1 MLHEGP
7 DYSRKRIGLGEDDSG
22 VYLTGKQKAQEEA
35 IMKKWFMN
43 LGASSNRS
51 THVGFAFFR
60 RDHLPKEDRDADP
73 MKPIK
78 SSTMAG
84 AVLAVDRLYFFEIG
98 GYDPEMDIWGGV
110 RISSNCPS
118 VYFWITS
125 VLNLFVVHML
135 PYISSGHPYNMTGP
149 GNNNDVHGTNL
160 KRLTEE
166 KKVGDFSER
175 ALCEKLRCKRF
186 KWYLENVAK
195 NNFIL
200 VENLAVFG
208 ADSKLRNKDVDL
220 CLDVKGLKNNDDIV
234 ARSYSKGSFT

>member
-1 MLHEGP
+1 
-7 DYSRKRIGLGEDDSG
+7 
-22 VYLTGKQKAQEEA
+22 
-35 IMKKWFMN
+35 
-43 LGASSNRS
+43 
-51 THVGFAFFR
+51 
-60 RDHLPKEDRDADP
+60 
-73 MKPIK
+73 
-78 SSTMAG
+78 
-84 AVLAVDRLYFFEIG
+84 
-98 GYDPEMDIWGGV
+98 
-110 RISSNCPS
+110 
-118 VYFWITS
+118 
-125 VLNLFVVHML
+125 ML
-135 PYISSGHPYNMTGP
+135 PYISSGRPYNMTGP

-160 KRLTEE
+160 KRLTEVWIDDYRRFYFLYRTDLKE
-166 KKVGDFSER
+166 KNVGDFSER